1 MCTGGR
7 ASFADLHRD
16 HKLSYWLV
24 GLVAASA
31 ILIERKS
38 RRSELAL
45 YTLPRAADS
54 LYEILYQ
61 HKVCAGG
68 GGGRVCALLGSPA
81 ADARCARSQCAPRP
95 RTGRPQLLHKWR
107 HGETGLFML
116 AMGAIMYFYEHEPDT
131 LSPLL
136 NQLLDR
142 LILL

>member
-54 LYEILYQ
+54 LYEIL
-61 HKVCAGG
+61 
-68 GGGRVCALLGSPA
+68 
-81 ADARCARSQCAPRP
+81 
-95 RTGRPQLLHKWR
+95 
-107 HGETGLFML
+107 
-116 AMGAIMYFYEHEPDT
+116 
-131 LSPLL
+131 
-136 NQLLDR
+136 
-142 LILL
+142 